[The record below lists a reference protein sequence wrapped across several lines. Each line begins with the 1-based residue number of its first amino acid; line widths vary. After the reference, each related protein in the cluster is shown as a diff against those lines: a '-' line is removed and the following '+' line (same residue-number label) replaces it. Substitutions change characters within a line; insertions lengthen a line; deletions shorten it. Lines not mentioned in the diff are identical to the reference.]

1 MFVFVVSFQFLQ
13 DIFSG
18 STHLSDSSTLILERV
33 DRHHA
38 GVYQCAADNGVREP
52 VSMDINLTILCEF
65 CSMTVDKFPLNC
77 RIPIGLLFVCSIFF
91 SLSLSLAIFHLFLHF
106 VFSFSRYIWLVVV
119 LSMLI
124 LFFCSVHSF
133 VLLLVP
139 VSILSFVNGVFCVV
153 CLLLF
158 LFFFAA
164 ESVRRAH
171 SIWMSFQSR
180 AHGIVGIYRES
191 KI

>member
-1 MFVFVVSFQFLQ
+1 MQ

-77 RIPIGLLFVCSIFF
+77 HIPICVCVNDFFFFVDCLFVS
-91 SLSLSLAIFHLFLHF
+91 
-106 VFSFSRYIWLVVV
+106 
-119 LSMLI
+119 
-124 LFFCSVHSF
+124 
-133 VLLLVP
+133 
-139 VSILSFVNGVFCVV
+139 
-153 CLLLF
+153 
-158 LFFFAA
+158 
-164 ESVRRAH
+164 
-171 SIWMSFQSR
+171 
-180 AHGIVGIYRES
+180 
-191 KI
+191 

>member
-1 MFVFVVSFQFLQ
+1 MQ

-77 RIPIGLLFVCSIFF
+77 HIPICVCAFFFSSRLFVCF
-91 SLSLSLAIFHLFLHF
+91 
-106 VFSFSRYIWLVVV
+106 
-119 LSMLI
+119 LI
-124 LFFCSVHSF
+124 LRFCFSSTMHTTRDWLLLYLSAFFHVCPIRLF

-139 VSILSFVNGVFCVV
+139 VSLFLSFVNGVFCVQWT
-153 CLLLF
+153 CFDFFLLN
-158 LFFFAA
+158 ARC
-164 ESVRRAH
+164 EH
-171 SIWMSFQSR
+171 
-180 AHGIVGIYRES
+180 
-191 KI
+191 